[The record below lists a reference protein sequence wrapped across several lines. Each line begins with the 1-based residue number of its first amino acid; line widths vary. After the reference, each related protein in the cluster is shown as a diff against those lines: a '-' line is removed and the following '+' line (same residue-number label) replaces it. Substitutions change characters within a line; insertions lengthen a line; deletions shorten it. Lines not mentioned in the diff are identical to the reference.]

1 MGRGGGW
8 TEQISGR
15 GVKLSDI
22 EADVIFIVIVTLK
35 WKQDEEH
42 DIIS

>member
-1 MGRGGGW
+1 MVGRSRSQG
-8 TEQISGR
+8 

-22 EADVIFIVIVTLK
+22 EADVIFIVIVTVK